1 MSRTAPS
8 VLGLVLVA
16 TLSGGSLLCGE
27 VPQERNVQRA
37 ASDAQRLPAPSPVAP
52 SRESRGDS
60 RDFGSRPNRDGQR
73 LPASTPVTPTRGQ
86 GPSRGRT
93 LHPADSRDSGGIRTH
108 YYHGTRTIIP
118 RQLDRAVFFPTP
130 AYWRDRDLM
139 AEIKWMSRSG
149 FIPVSPIGDG
159 VDMLTDYSQQPA
171 GWRAYGVS
179 VPAGGTVVLEVQH
192 PKSAWFRL
200 MLMDKWGEPGP
211 GMLQAAIAYRPIQV
225 FYKNPHEEA
234 RAIYVI
240 VDDPGWWSDAKD
252 PYTLLIRRDWDP
264 AKTDLSQVKMVAGL
278 WGASPSVNAQFRG
291 PSLTGP
297 AVR

>member
-8 VLGLVLVA
+8 LLSLVLIA
-16 TLSGGSLLCGE
+16 TLAGGSRLCGE
-27 VPQERNVQRA
+27 VPQERIVQRPA
-37 ASDAQRLPAPSPVAP
+37 PNAQRPLTPPPTATQT
-52 SRESRGDS
+52 RESLGTAPDPGPRPLRGQNDRGVS
-60 RDFGSRPNRDGQR
+60 SPRRIGNNGSAAVIRPRFYPGSR
-73 LPASTPVTPTRGQ
+73 TV
-86 GPSRGRT
+86 
-93 LHPADSRDSGGIRTH
+93 
-108 YYHGTRTIIP
+108 IP

-130 AYWRDRDLM
+130 AFWHGRDLT
-139 AEIKWMSRSG
+139 AEIKWMARSG
-149 FIPVSPIGDG
+149 FIPVSPIGDS

-200 MLMDKWGEPGP
+200 MLMDKWGQPGP
-211 GMLQAAIAYRPIQV
+211 GMLESAIAYRPIQV
-225 FYKNPHEEA
+225 FYKNPDKEA
-234 RAIYVI
+234 RAVYVI

-278 WGASPSVNAQFRG
+278 WGAMPSVSAEFRG
-291 PSLTGP
+291 PSLSGP
-297 AVR
+297 AVYPR